1 MACCY
6 MLIQRLEMSTQP
18 KPIPMTTGS
27 NTLSPSTESDT
38 RSFNYKQS
46 GKNYNLCEKLED
58 LVWSNLANQLSS
70 LLH

>member
-1 MACCY
+1 MACCC
-6 MLIQRLEMSTQP
+6 MLIQRLEMLTQP

-46 GKNYNLCEKLED
+46 GKKAQC
-58 LVWSNLANQLSS
+58 V
-70 LLH
+70 